1 MIQRYNDIT
10 CVILQTID
18 LKSILFTKVP
28 NVVLTMSNGP
38 LAQDQQNFVQTSTF
52 FNFYLDIYIYKNK
65 FKNLIRTS
73 KLKFSF

>member
-28 NVVLTMSNGP
+28 NVVLTMSNSP

-52 FNFYLDIYIYKNK
+52 FNFYLDIYI
-65 FKNLIRTS
+65 
-73 KLKFSF
+73 